1 MTVPHSCLTHG
12 QNANTQVSHRRRSD
26 AWQTTA
32 MRATIPVREFY
43 SVNKGGGLFSE
54 ATGQWIGATLAS
66 TGQRL
71 GLAPTALTLV
81 NLLIGLATS
90 VTVIVLA
97 EPVAGGTVA
106 AWPVGLL
113 ALVGWQLAY
122 AFDCADGQLA
132 RVTGQTSAA
141 GARTDILCDVA
152 CQIALFAALSTVAVA
167 QEPDTPTW
175 LVAVF
180 AGTWMVNLVTSALQS
195 GPAAA
200 SMVPS
205 RSLPVRVVK
214 LVRDPGLIF
223 FVAALILLFVPAWM
237 IGFVI
242 AFSVVNGGF
251 LLASIAFTARKALAP
266 PATASTADDLS
277 TVDGGQTGSRE
288 PRRTPS

>member
-1 MTVPHSCLTHG
+1 VSSLT
-12 QNANTQVSHRRRSD
+12 R
-26 AWQTTA
+26 
-32 MRATIPVREFY
+32 FY

-54 ATGQWIGATLAS
+54 ATGQWVGAMLAA
-66 TGQRL
+66 TGRRL
-71 GLAPTALTLV
+71 GLAPTVLTLV
-81 NLLIGLATS
+81 NLIIGLATS
-90 VTVIVLA
+90 VTVTVLA
-97 EPVAGGTVA
+97 EPVAGGRVA

-152 CQIALFAALSTVAVA
+152 SQIALFTALAAVAVA
-167 QEPDTPTW
+167 QEPGTPAW

-180 AGTWMVNLVTSALQS
+180 AGGWMVNLVTSALQS

-214 LVRDPGLIF
+214 LVRDPGAVFL
-223 FVAALILLFVPAWM
+223 VAALILLIAPAWM
-237 IGFVI
+237 VWFVV
-242 AFSVVNGGF
+242 AFSIVNVGF
-251 LLASIAFTARKALAP
+251 LLASIAFAARTALAP
-266 PATASTADDLS
+266 AADSSADS
-277 TVDGGQTGSRE
+277 Q
-288 PRRTPS
+288 